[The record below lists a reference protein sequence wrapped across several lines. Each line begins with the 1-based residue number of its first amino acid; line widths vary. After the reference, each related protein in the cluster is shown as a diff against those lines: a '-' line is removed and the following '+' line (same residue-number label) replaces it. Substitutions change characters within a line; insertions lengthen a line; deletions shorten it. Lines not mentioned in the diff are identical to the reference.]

1 MEATMAEAGTGAGDI
16 MGVMTGGLEARHPAE
31 IIMEAGLGGQ
41 GEEEVTEAS
50 EADPSLPTGTGTHPV
65 TNIINL
71 LFNPLM

>member
-1 MEATMAEAGTGAGDI
+1 MAEAGTGAGDT
-16 MGVMTGGLEARHPAE
+16 MGAMTGGLEARHLAE
-31 IIMEAGLGGQ
+31 ITMEADLGGQ